1 MVTLIH
7 ICFPSV
13 VCRHSCFA
21 VCVSGSSRLSSL
33 QARGQTCPAGAS
45 PSVPQILESLLP
57 HKQNVEKGPFCAA
70 GCPGPCRGPAQ
81 SAAHRA
87 KPGWK
92 RARFGSFVF
101 WWWSRG
107 CVGSEGTQLSPLTG
121 HRRVSHP
128 PSSTHRCHHPQRH
141 QGWVARAVPV
151 PSAARMQIHPFCSA
165 SLLLGLTS
173 ASQLQHCFS
182 IGKKNP
188 SEHPA

>member
-87 KPGWK
+87 KPAAGK
-92 RARFGSFVF
+92 GPGLARLCFGGGAGAVRAQRGHSCHL
-101 WWWSRG
+101 SRG
-107 CVGSEGTQLSPLTG
+107 TG
-121 HRRVSHP
+121 VCHTP
-128 PSSTHRCHHPQRH
+128 PAAPT
-141 QGWVARAVPV
+141 GVTI
-151 PSAARMQIHPFCSA
+151 PSATRGGWHVLCRSPARPECRSIPSA
-165 SLLLGLTS
+165 RPHLCLSAAALL
-173 ASQLQHCFS
+173 FNR
-182 IGKKNP
+182 KKKTQ
-188 SEHPA
+188 

>member
-57 HKQNVEKGPFCAA
+57 HKQNVEKGPFRAA
-70 GCPGPCRGPAQ
+70 GCPGPCCGPAQ

-121 HRRVSHP
+121 HRRVTP
-128 PSSTHRCHHPQRH
+128 CPAAPT
-141 QGWVARAVPV
+141 GATI
-151 PSAARMQIHPFCSA
+151 PSATRGGWHVLCRSPAQPECRSIPSARPHLCLSA
-165 SLLLGLTS
+165 AALL
-173 ASQLQHCFS
+173 FNR
-182 IGKKNP
+182 KKKP
-188 SEHPA
+188 Q